1 MACDADEFSFKGYLV
16 GIRHAGWLMMALVVA
31 CSEYKLESALDA
43 DGALDTGRDTR
54 TDADGDDTAA
64 PSSYDGAITGRI
76 CDPAGGG
83 WIVGAYVYTMIDT
96 DGDGEGDTKVEDS
109 TDESGR
115 YRLAG
120 LPIYRDYQVVAVKGS
135 FTASYEVS
143 VGEGTTEIPDDECA
157 LDPPNIAVVTG
168 DFDHIEDIIDDM
180 GLEYTEFTGTGGS
193 TRYRDFLTD
202 SAAMSEYDIIFLNCG
217 ASTDWLTT
225 HREEIRGNLRGFV
238 EAGGSVY
245 ASDWA
250 YYFVELPFP
259 GKIDFYG
266 DDSTAGDAQYG
277 WLGMVTANVVDPV
290 MQAIVGSTT
299 ASINFDLSSWAIS
312 ESLAPDVDVL
322 LQANVE
328 AMDLWGGT
336 TVIPNAP
343 IAARFDI
350 GAGRVIYTAFHNEH
364 QGTTI
369 DMREILEE
377 IILSL

>member
-1 MACDADEFSFKGYLV
+1 MS
-16 GIRHAGWLMMALVVA
+16 IRHACLLLFAMVFA
-31 CSEYKLESALDA
+31 CSEYMLESALDE
-43 DGALDTGRDTR
+43 DGAMDTGRGSTSDG
-54 TDADGDDTAA
+54 DGDDTAV

-76 CDPAGGG
+76 CDPSGGG

-109 TDESGR
+109 TDEFGR
-115 YRLAG
+115 YRLSG
-120 LPIYRDYQVVAVKGS
+120 LPIYRDYEVVAVKGS

-143 VGEGTTEIPDDECA
+143 VREGTTEIPDDECA

-168 DFDHIEDIIDDM
+168 DFDHIEDIIDEM
-180 GLEYTEFTGTGGS
+180 GLEFTEFRGTGGS
-193 TRYRDFLTD
+193 TEYRDFLTD
-202 SAAMSEYDIIFLNCG
+202 SAAMSEFDIIFVNCG
-217 ASTDWLTT
+217 ASTEWLTT

-238 EAGGSVY
+238 EAGGSLY

-266 DDSTAGDAQYG
+266 DDSSAGDAQYG
-277 WLGMVTANVVDPV
+277 WLGLVTANVVDPV
-290 MQAIVGSTT
+290 MQAIVGSTS
-299 ASINFDLSSWAIS
+299 ASINFDLSSWAVS
-312 ESLAPDVDVL
+312 ESLSPDVDVL

-328 AMDLWGGT
+328 VMDLWGGRS
-336 TVIPNAP
+336 VIPNAP
-343 IAARFDI
+343 IAARFDM

-364 QGTTI
+364 QETTTI